1 MPGLALPTAALRPGK
16 GPSGNNSPAAR
27 PVSPAKAT
35 LPGTLLPLT
44 GVVSPGASNCSSPVE
59 RLGDG
64 KGGECKILCLYIYIY
79 DMCIYF
85 YIYIYIYT

>member
-1 MPGLALPTAALRPGK
+1 M
-16 GPSGNNSPAAR
+16 
-27 PVSPAKAT
+27 SPAKAT

-79 DMCIYF
+79 DICID
-85 YIYIYIYT
+85 YIYNIYMIYVYIYDIFFLYLHIYISIYT